1 MQCEIQFQLQDLFK
15 KVITIQ
21 VILLYSH
28 VKNQGIGRENSDHN
42 RTTHACIIPRT
53 NKYTDQIKRSWLAGS
68 N

>member
-28 VKNQGIGRENSDHN
+28 VKSQGRVSIVEQ
-42 RTTHACIIPRT
+42 
-53 NKYTDQIKRSWLAGS
+53 YMLA
-68 N
+68 